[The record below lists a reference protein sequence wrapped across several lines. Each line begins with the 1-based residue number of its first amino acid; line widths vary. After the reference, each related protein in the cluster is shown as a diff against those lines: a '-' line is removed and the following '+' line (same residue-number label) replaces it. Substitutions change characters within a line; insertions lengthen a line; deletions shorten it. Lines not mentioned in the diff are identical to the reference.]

1 VRAIFPCPAGTPHL
15 ERTIDMRIFSAAL
28 TVAAIALVAFQ
39 ARTEDT
45 LEKVKK
51 AGVLKWGADPSGGAP
66 YVFNDPKDNDKVI
79 GFEMDIMDKLAG
91 HLGLKH
97 ELVKGTWDSLV
108 DNLKS
113 KRADV
118 VMNGLEITEM
128 RQKEVSFSDP
138 YYVYEQQLT
147 VRVGDKD
154 KYNSLDDLK
163 GHKVG
168 TLNAAESN
176 NVLKR
181 AGFTEEQILVH
192 DDSQTPYENLGLKR
206 VDAVL
211 QESIIAAYYAGKNPK
226 LFNLPKTFSP
236 GKYGIAARKEDG
248 TLLVEINKGLKTMRE
263 NGELAA
269 IYKKWNIWTDAQKT
283 VGIEEK

>member
-1 VRAIFPCPAGTPHL
+1 
-15 ERTIDMRIFSAAL
+15 MRNFTAACIAAL
-28 TVAAIALVAFQ
+28 ALVPAMYAQ
-39 ARTEDT
+39 AEDT

-51 AGVLKWGADPSGGAP
+51 AGVIKWGADPSGGAP
-66 YVFNDPKDNDKVI
+66 YVYNDPKDNDKII
-79 GFEMDIMDKLAG
+79 GFEMDIMDKLAS
-91 HLGLKH
+91 HLGVKH
-97 ELVKGTWDSLV
+97 EMVKGTWDSLV

-113 KRADV
+113 RRTDI
-118 VMNGLEITEM
+118 VMNGLEINEV
-128 RQKEVSFSDP
+128 RQKEVAFSEP

-147 VRVGDKD
+147 VRAADKE
-154 KYNSLDDLK
+154 KYKSLDDLK

-181 AGFTEEQILVH
+181 AGFSEDEILVH

-211 QESIIAAYYAGKNPK
+211 QESIIAAYYAGKNAK
-226 LFNLPKTFSP
+226 LFNIPKTFSP
-236 GKYGIAARKEDG
+236 GKYGVAARKEDAA
-248 TLLVEINKGLKTMRE
+248 LIAEINKAMKTMRE

-269 IYKKWNIWTDAQKT
+269 IYKKWNIWTDAQKSI
-283 VGIEEK
+283 GIEEK